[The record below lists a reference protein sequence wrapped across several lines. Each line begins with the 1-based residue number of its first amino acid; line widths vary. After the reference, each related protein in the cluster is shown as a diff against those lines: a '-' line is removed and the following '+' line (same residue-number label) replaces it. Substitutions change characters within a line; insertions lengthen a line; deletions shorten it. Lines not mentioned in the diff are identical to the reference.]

1 MKEDVDMDDASK
13 PEQEAL
19 KHEEKAASPV
29 AKREAAPSTPRKD
42 VKMESAP
49 AAAPAVPF
57 TPSKPIEQMTVT
69 ALREELKKRGL
80 ATKGLKAELVKRLK
94 EAVGAP

>member
-1 MKEDVDMDDASK
+1 MEEDTST
-13 PEQEAL
+13 PEH
-19 KHEEKAASPV
+19 KHEEKAAGR
-29 AKREAAPSTPRKD
+29 AEAPSTPPKD
-42 VKMESAP
+42 VEMESV

-57 TPSKPIEQMTVT
+57 TPSKPIEQLTVT
-69 ALREELKKRGL
+69 VLREELKKRGL